1 LFVHNNILA
10 ASAPYFDIAFSGP
23 WKETQSGL
31 LKTSHSAHIIKAMLT
46 LIYTGKV
53 NVIIVQEQP
62 LAFVSIAI
70 EYGLNLLKNEIL
82 CRMVH
87 YSLCRYIQSQRD
99 VASWA
104 SI

>member
-1 LFVHNNILA
+1 MFVHKNILA
-10 ASAPYFDIAFSGP
+10 ASDPYFDAAFSGP
-23 WKETQSGL
+23 WEETQSGL

-46 LIYTGKV
+46 LMYTGKV
-53 NVIIVQEQP
+53 NVIIVQEEP

-70 EYGLNLLKNEIL
+70 EYGLNLLNEIL
-82 CRMVH
+82 CRMVS